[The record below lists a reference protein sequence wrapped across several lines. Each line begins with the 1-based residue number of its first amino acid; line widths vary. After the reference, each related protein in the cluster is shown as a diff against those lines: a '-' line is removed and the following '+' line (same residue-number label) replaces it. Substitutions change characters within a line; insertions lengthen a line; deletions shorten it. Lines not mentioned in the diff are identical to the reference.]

1 VKSEKSH
8 SLRESLVKITQSPS
22 VIAIVFGLALS
33 LLNFAPQ
40 ILTDTVEFSS
50 KSFGFLVALLVPLN
64 LTMPKPKTVVFI
76 TVAFIARIVIGLVI
90 ISVLNYII
98 HFDQQTFI
106 AITLS
111 MFSPVSVMGLIFCN
125 QYGFDEKYYTQIL
138 AVTTITSLIF
148 LPFVIAAL
156 KLLV

>member
-1 VKSEKSH
+1 M
-8 SLRESLVKITQSPS
+8 
-22 VIAIVFGLALS
+22 ALS

-64 LTMPKPKTVVFI
+64 LTMPKPKTVVFT

-111 MFSPVSVMGLIFCN
+111 MYR
-125 QYGFDEKYYTQIL
+125 QL
-138 AVTTITSLIF
+138 A
-148 LPFVIAAL
+148 
-156 KLLV
+156 